1 MPSPRPPAVSWRTA
15 LVAVLTAG
23 ILWWFFRRLD
33 FARVWLAIEQ
43 AHPGLVAL
51 TVAVVMQT
59 YLLRAW
65 RWQWL
70 LQPIGR
76 ARFVPAFRTT
86 VIGFTATFLLPGR
99 LGEVL
104 RPYLLARAEGFDPSA
119 TFATVIIERVLD
131 LITVLLLFCWF
142 LLTASIDV
150 GAGVKLTGLV
160 AAGVGVLGFLALL
173 VGAGHPER
181 LERWTGRVTR
191 ILPGR
196 ASAVASRFARSFV
209 EGLAVMRRPGAL
221 VAASGLSVLL
231 WLSIA
236 VGIWTTSLAFDLTFP
251 FPGSFLIMMF
261 LVGGV
266 AVPTPGGIGSFQLA
280 YQYAVVTFF
289 GAANDVAGA
298 ASLALWALSVAPVSV
313 LGLAFMAQDG
323 LTLGGLKQMRSEGG
337 LR

>member
-1 MPSPRPPAVSWRTA
+1 MSSPRPPAVSWRTA

-23 ILWWFFRRLD
+23 ILWWFLRRLN
-33 FARVWLAIEQ
+33 FAQVWLAVER

-51 TVAVVMQT
+51 TVAVTVQT
-59 YLLRAW
+59 YVLRAW
-65 RWQWL
+65 RWRWL
-70 LQPIGR
+70 LQPIGQ
-76 ARFVPAFRTT
+76 ARFRTAFRTT

-99 LGEVL
+99 IGEVL
-104 RPYLLARAEGFDPSA
+104 RPYLLARAEGFDASS

-131 LITVLLLFCWF
+131 LITVLLLFSWF
-142 LLTASIDV
+142 LLVTSIDV

-160 AAGVGVLGFLALL
+160 AAAVGAAGFLALL
-173 VGAGHPER
+173 VGAGHPDR

-196 ASAVASRFARSFV
+196 ASAVASTFTRSFV
-209 EGLAVMRRPGAL
+209 DGLAVMRRPGAL

-251 FPGSFLIMMF
+251 FPGAFLIMMF

-298 ASLALWALSVAPVSV
+298 AALALWALSVAPVSA